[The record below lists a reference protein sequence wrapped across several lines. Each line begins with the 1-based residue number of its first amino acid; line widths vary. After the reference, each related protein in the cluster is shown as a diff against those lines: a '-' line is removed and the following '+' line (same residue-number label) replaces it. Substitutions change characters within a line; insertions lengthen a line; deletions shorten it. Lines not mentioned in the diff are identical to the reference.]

1 MNSLESLQPELAKVL
16 DSLSGEAR
24 TALERDIQTQDFNM
38 LANLVKE
45 HSAAIPT
52 GAGGEDEIVPMPFP
66 HSEVDLRREMWEET
80 GKILLKKGE
89 VAAFTLSGGQGS
101 RLGFEGPKGAFKI
114 GLPSGKSL
122 FGLMAERLKRLNAE
136 AERPIPWCI
145 MTSPLNHR
153 ETIAHF
159 EENHFFG
166 LDRTSIRFFEQGTIC
181 ALKPNGEAV
190 VDNNR
195 LMLVPDG
202 NGGCFR
208 ALAQS
213 GTLAWLIERGVR
225 YVFLNNV
232 DNALVRICDPVFL
245 GALANNPGIQISAKV
260 VSKRDASEKVGIFAF
275 KNSKPTVIEYSDMAD
290 DLRNMK
296 NESGELVFDGAN
308 IGIYAFRIEVLR
320 KLSQAP
326 LPWHAARKTVCGIEK
341 CWKFEQ
347 FLFDAFET
355 VKGFGT
361 FGAFREDEFS
371 PVKNADGNDSPKSA
385 REMLGKL
392 HRHWLID
399 AGVKLSGDSLYEISP
414 TLSYAGE
421 GLSSKIFE
429 RELGKN
435 ILEFKA

>member
-1 MNSLESLQPELAKVL
+1 MNTLESLQPELAKFL
-16 DSLSGEAR
+16 DSLQGDSR
-24 TALERDIQTQDFNM
+24 TSLERDIQTQDFEM
-38 LANLVKE
+38 LKRLVDE
-45 HSAAIPT
+45 HSTAAPT
-52 GAGGEDEIVPMPFP
+52 SVEGEDEILPMPFP
-66 HSEVDLRREMWEET
+66 HSEVDLRREMWEAT
-80 GKILLKKGE
+80 GKIILKKGE
-89 VAAFTLSGGQGS
+89 AAAFTLAGGQGS
-101 RLGFEGPKGAFKI
+101 RLGFEGPKGAFEI
-114 GLPSGKSL
+114 GLPSKRSL
-122 FGLMAERLKRLNAE
+122 FALMAERIRRLSAE

-153 ETIAHF
+153 ETVQHF
-159 EENHFFG
+159 EDNFYFG
-166 LDRTSIRFFEQGTIC
+166 LNRDYVRFFEQGTIC

-190 VDNNR
+190 IDNNR
-195 LMLVPDG
+195 LALVPDG

-213 GTLAWLIERGVR
+213 GTLAWLIEKGVR
-225 YVFLNNV
+225 YVFLHNV
-232 DNALVRICDPVFL
+232 DNALIRICDPVFL

-275 KNSKPTVIEYSDMAD
+275 KNQKPTVIEYSDMAD

-296 NESGELVFDGAN
+296 NEEGELVFDGAN
-308 IGIYAFRIEVLR
+308 IGIYAFRIEVLK
-320 KLSQAP
+320 KLSLAP

-355 VKGFGT
+355 VKGFAT
-361 FGAFREDEFS
+361 FGAFREDEFA
-371 PVKNADGNDSPKSA
+371 PVKNAEGNDSPKSA

-392 HRHWLID
+392 HRHWLTE
-399 AGVKLSGDSLYEISP
+399 AGAELPADTLYEISP

-421 GLSSKIFE
+421 GLSKEIFK

-435 ILEFKA
+435 ILEFRA